1 VLLCIPFGL
10 DKKKNPLPMHND
22 AFLTLIHLEIIAI
35 FSNTVTGTHRS
46 PQDNKTNINQ
56 ILGSTNSYL
65 W

>member
-1 VLLCIPFGL
+1 
-10 DKKKNPLPMHND
+10 MHND

-65 W
+65 WWIYIKETVGLSIEQ